1 MKFKPTNTRSYLQVL
16 ISFLLLMSIFLPYLN
31 YDYNDAYG
39 ISGTSSAI
47 SEFSSILTD
56 DEDIHI
62 GLFFAA
68 FVILQFVNIFIQSKK
83 SNAFVAILAGAAGI
97 LSILISNNKIN
108 EIKLL
113 NEDFEITYDWG
124 FYIFIALMAL
134 QILTPIILLLA
145 KQNREVAAVENKKD
159 VIANSDLEK
168 ELLENELRILKE
180 KAEQLERE
188 KIEKERL
195 EQERIE
201 KEKLRNEIARLKELL
216 ASQEQNPESNA

>member
-16 ISFLLLMSIFLPYLN
+16 ISILLLMSIFLPYLN
-31 YDYNDAYG
+31 YYYNDAYG

-47 SEFSSILTD
+47 SEFSGIFINN
-56 DEDIHI
+56 EDIHI

-113 NEDFEITYDWG
+113 NEDFETTYGWG
-124 FYIFIALMAL
+124 FYPFIALMAL

-145 KQNREVAAVENKKD
+145 KQKRQVVAVENKKD